1 MTKAREIGRAE
12 DERWHLRKDGTRF
25 WASGLMMRFEDEGT
39 GEHIGYLKILRD
51 RTEHHQ
57 ASKAARAGEERLRA
71 ALEAS
76 GTGTFRWDIRTNALE
91 WDEALDRL
99 FGLAPGQTAR
109 SLDQFLA
116 MVHPDDHAGI
126 VERCERCAPEGADFE
141 MEFRVVWPDGGI
153 HWLYDRG
160 KTVRDDDGKP
170 AYMAGA
176 CVDISERKRA
186 EDALR
191 ASEAYLRL
199 LLDSTAEGFY
209 SVDREGTTT
218 LCNAAFLRMLGF
230 EREEDAIGRKLHNL
244 IHHSHPDGSHY
255 PRHDCPI
262 YRTAQTGEP
271 AHVEGELF
279 FRLDGAS
286 FPVEYRVH
294 PIRPNGELQG
304 AICTFVDVTERKR
317 AEAAL
322 RASND
327 RFRAAVDAV
336 QGVLWTNSAAGMME
350 GEQPGWAALTGQSRD
365 EYQGYGWSAAV
376 HPDYV
381 QATIDAWNAAVP
393 ERRVFAFEHRVR
405 CHDGVWRRFSIRA
418 IPIFDADGELR
429 EWVGVHTDVT
439 DQRASEEA
447 LREETRTL
455 ETLNRTG
462 AALAGELDLER
473 IVQMVTDAGVELTG
487 AAFGRFFYN
496 VLDEAGESYM
506 LYTLSGVDR
515 SAFER
520 FPMPRNTA
528 VFAPTFKGEGVVRS
542 DDILADPRYGKND
555 PHRGMPEGHLPVRSY
570 LAVPVTSRSGEV
582 TGGLFFGHPEPGRF
596 NERHERLMVGMA
608 AQAAIAI
615 DNARLF
621 RAAQRELDE
630 RRRTEERLRDSEEQ
644 LSAIFSQAAAGLVE
658 KDLDGRFLRMNDRY
672 CEIVGRT
679 REELIGMRTQ
689 DITHPDDLPRNAF
702 LFQRAIEAGEPFEI
716 EKRYCRPDGSA
727 VWVNNSVSP
736 IRDAAGRPLTVLTVS
751 IDITE
756 RKTAGEA
763 LRLRG
768 EEFYALADNIPTLC
782 WIVYANGHIFWYN
795 RRWYE
800 YTGTSPESQEGW
812 GWEAVHDPEQLPG
825 VVARWKHSLATGEPF
840 EMTFPLKGAD
850 GVFRPFLT
858 QIVPIRDEQGR
869 IVRWFG
875 TNVDV
880 SEHVKAERLLE
891 RRVAER
897 TAELQAANERLH
909 AEMEE
914 RQSAEEQLRQAQKME
929 AVGQLTGG
937 IAHDFNNLLTGVIG
951 SLDMLQR
958 RVSQGRTG
966 DIERYA
972 SAAMTA
978 ANRAA
983 ALTHRLLAFSR
994 RQPLD
999 PKPVNANRLVT
1010 GMEELLRRTIGEA
1023 VRLEIVTA
1031 GGLWLTRC
1039 DPHQLESAILNLAIN
1054 ARDAMPKGGK
1064 LTIETCNA
1072 HLDNA
1077 YAAQQREVR
1086 PGQYICICVT
1096 DTGTGMT
1103 PDVIAKAFDPFF
1115 TTKPIGQGTGLGLS
1129 MIYGFARQS
1138 EGYARIYSEV
1148 GQGTTV
1154 KLYLPRYYGATEHA
1168 DEGKPGLTEAHRAE
1182 HGEVVLVVEDEAA
1195 VRDLVVD
1202 VLEELGYRAVE
1213 AADGPSGLKLLQ
1225 SDLRVD
1231 LLVTDVGLPGLNGRQ
1246 LADAGR
1252 RQRPGLKVLFMTGY
1266 AENATIANGF
1276 LEPGMQMITKP
1287 FAIEA
1292 LAARIRDMIE
1302 SA

>member
-116 MVHPDDHAGI
+116 MVHPDDRAGI
-126 VERCERCAPEGADFE
+126 VERCERCAREGADFE

-376 HPDYV
+376 HPDDV
-381 QATIDAWNAAVP
+381 QPTIDAWNAAVP

-473 IVQMVTDAGVELTG
+473 IVQIVTDAGVDSPG
-487 AAFGRFFYN
+487 P
-496 VLDEAGESYM
+496 
-506 LYTLSGVDR
+506 R
-515 SAFER
+515 SAR
-520 FPMPRNTA
+520 SSTTCWTRRARATCSTRCRACRARPSSSSRCRATPRCSRRPSRA
-528 VFAPTFKGEGVVRS
+528 RASFAPTTS
-542 DDILADPRYGKND
+542 LADPRYGKND

-582 TGGLFFGHPEPGRF
+582 IGGLFFGHPEPGR
-596 NERHERLMVGMA
+596 V
-608 AQAAIAI
+608 
-615 DNARLF
+615 
-621 RAAQRELDE
+621 
-630 RRRTEERLRDSEEQ
+630 
-644 LSAIFSQAAAGLVE
+644 
-658 KDLDGRFLRMNDRY
+658 
-672 CEIVGRT
+672 
-679 REELIGMRTQ
+679 
-689 DITHPDDLPRNAF
+689 
-702 LFQRAIEAGEPFEI
+702 QRA
-716 EKRYCRPDGSA
+716 
-727 VWVNNSVSP
+727 
-736 IRDAAGRPLTVLTVS
+736 
-751 IDITE
+751 
-756 RKTAGEA
+756 
-763 LRLRG
+763 
-768 EEFYALADNIPTLC
+768 
-782 WIVYANGHIFWYN
+782 
-795 RRWYE
+795 
-800 YTGTSPESQEGW
+800 
-812 GWEAVHDPEQLPG
+812 
-825 VVARWKHSLATGEPF
+825 
-840 EMTFPLKGAD
+840 
-850 GVFRPFLT
+850 
-858 QIVPIRDEQGR
+858 
-869 IVRWFG
+869 
-875 TNVDV
+875 
-880 SEHVKAERLLE
+880 
-891 RRVAER
+891 
-897 TAELQAANERLH
+897 
-909 AEMEE
+909 
-914 RQSAEEQLRQAQKME
+914 
-929 AVGQLTGG
+929 
-937 IAHDFNNLLTGVIG
+937 
-951 SLDMLQR
+951 
-958 RVSQGRTG
+958 
-966 DIERYA
+966 
-972 SAAMTA
+972 
-978 ANRAA
+978 
-983 ALTHRLLAFSR
+983 
-994 RQPLD
+994 
-999 PKPVNANRLVT
+999 
-1010 GMEELLRRTIGEA
+1010 
-1023 VRLEIVTA
+1023 
-1031 GGLWLTRC
+1031 
-1039 DPHQLESAILNLAIN
+1039 
-1054 ARDAMPKGGK
+1054 
-1064 LTIETCNA
+1064 
-1072 HLDNA
+1072 
-1077 YAAQQREVR
+1077 
-1086 PGQYICICVT
+1086 
-1096 DTGTGMT
+1096 
-1103 PDVIAKAFDPFF
+1103 
-1115 TTKPIGQGTGLGLS
+1115 
-1129 MIYGFARQS
+1129 
-1138 EGYARIYSEV
+1138 
-1148 GQGTTV
+1148 
-1154 KLYLPRYYGATEHA
+1154 PR
-1168 DEGKPGLTEAHRAE
+1168 
-1182 HGEVVLVVEDEAA
+1182 
-1195 VRDLVVD
+1195 
-1202 VLEELGYRAVE
+1202 
-1213 AADGPSGLKLLQ
+1213 AADGRHG
-1225 SDLRVD
+1225 
-1231 LLVTDVGLPGLNGRQ
+1231 G
-1246 LADAGR
+1246 AGGDR
-1252 RQRPGLKVLFMTGY
+1252 HRQRPAL
-1266 AENATIANGF
+1266 
-1276 LEPGMQMITKP
+1276 PGR
-1287 FAIEA
+1287 
-1292 LAARIRDMIE
+1292 AAGTR
-1302 SA
+1302 

>member
-1 MTKAREIGRAE
+1 MSHIETRREPMPSSDRMAQLILENATDFAIFTTDLEGVITSWNPGAETLLGWSEAEAVGRHACMIFTPPDRAREACDAEMTKAREIGRAE

-116 MVHPDDHAGI
+116 MVHPDDRAGI
-126 VERCERCAPEGADFE
+126 VERCERCAREGADFE

-191 ASEAYLRL
+191 ANEAYLRL

-209 SVDREGTTT
+209 SVDREGTMT

-244 IHHSHPDGSHY
+244 IHHSHLDGSHY

-376 HPDYV
+376 HPDDV
-381 QATIDAWNAAVP
+381 QPTIDAWNAAVP

-418 IPIFDADGELR
+418 IPIFGADGELR

-473 IVQMVTDAGVELTG
+473 IVQTVTDAGVELTG
-487 AAFGRFFYN
+487 AEFGAFFYN
-496 VLDEAGESYM
+496 VLDDGGRELHALHAVGRAARGVS
-506 LYTLSGVDR
+506 SGSR
-515 SAFER
+515 CRAT
-520 FPMPRNTA
+520 PRCSRRPSRA
-528 VFAPTFKGEGVVRS
+528 RASCAPTTS
-542 DDILADPRYGKND
+542 LADPRYGKNA
-555 PHRGMPEGHLPVRSY
+555 PHHGMPEGHLPVRSY
-570 LAVPVTSRSGEV
+570 LAVPVMSRSGEV
-582 TGGLFFGHPEPGRF
+582 IGGLFFGHPEPGVF
-596 NERHERLMVGMA
+596 TERAERLVVGMA

-630 RRRTEERLRDSEEQ
+630 RRRTEERLRDSEER

-689 DITHPDDLPRNAF
+689 DITHPDDLPRNAL
-702 LFQRAIEAGEPFEI
+702 LFHRAIEAGEPFEI

-768 EEFYALADNIPTLC
+768 EEFYALADNIPRCAGSLTP
-782 WIVYANGHIFWYN
+782 
-795 RRWYE
+795 
-800 YTGTSPESQEGW
+800 TGTSSGTTGAGTNTPAPPPRARKGGAGRRCTTPSSCRGRRAV
-812 GWEAVHDPEQLPG
+812 EALPRHG
-825 VVARWKHSLATGEPF
+825 RAVR
-840 EMTFPLKGAD
+840 D
-850 GVFRPFLT
+850 GVSAQGRGWR
-858 QIVPIRDEQGR
+858 VPAFPGPGGAGPDEDGR

-875 TNVDV
+875 ANVDV

-897 TAELQAANERLH
+897 TAELEAANQSLH

-914 RQSAEEQLRQAQKME
+914 RQSAEERCA
-929 AVGQLTGG
+929 
-937 IAHDFNNLLTGVIG
+937 
-951 SLDMLQR
+951 R
-958 RVSQGRTG
+958 RRRWRRS
-966 DIERYA
+966 A
-972 SAAMTA
+972 SSPAASPTTSTTCSPA
-978 ANRAA
+978 
-983 ALTHRLLAFSR
+983 S
-994 RQPLD
+994 
-999 PKPVNANRLVT
+999 
-1010 GMEELLRRTIGEA
+1010 
-1023 VRLEIVTA
+1023 
-1031 GGLWLTRC
+1031 
-1039 DPHQLESAILNLAIN
+1039 SA
-1054 ARDAMPKGGK
+1054 
-1064 LTIETCNA
+1064 
-1072 HLDNA
+1072 
-1077 YAAQQREVR
+1077 
-1086 PGQYICICVT
+1086 
-1096 DTGTGMT
+1096 
-1103 PDVIAKAFDPFF
+1103 
-1115 TTKPIGQGTGLGLS
+1115 
-1129 MIYGFARQS
+1129 
-1138 EGYARIYSEV
+1138 
-1148 GQGTTV
+1148 
-1154 KLYLPRYYGATEHA
+1154 
-1168 DEGKPGLTEAHRAE
+1168 
-1182 HGEVVLVVEDEAA
+1182 
-1195 VRDLVVD
+1195 
-1202 VLEELGYRAVE
+1202 
-1213 AADGPSGLKLLQ
+1213 PS
-1225 SDLRVD
+1225 
-1231 LLVTDVGLPGLNGRQ
+1231 
-1246 LADAGR
+1246 
-1252 RQRPGLKVLFMTGY
+1252 
-1266 AENATIANGF
+1266 I
-1276 LEPGMQMITKP
+1276 
-1287 FAIEA
+1287 
-1292 LAARIRDMIE
+1292 
-1302 SA
+1302 